1 MGKLRTFWNLS
12 PRCCPAQIKSITAQ
26 PQNGRLNVT
35 DLKKDWIEHLI
46 VCLIGLVKP
55 AKFGRRH
62 IGEAKV
68 LSSLLAEAANKQW
81 TVDEESN
88 FCALRCIKRF

>member
-1 MGKLRTFWNLS
+1 MLT
-12 PRCCPAQIKSITAQ
+12 
-26 PQNGRLNVT
+26 T

-46 VCLIGLVKP
+46 VCQIGLLKPVK
-55 AKFGRRH
+55 FSRRH

-68 LSSLLAEAANKQW
+68 LSRLLAEAANKQW

-88 FCALRCIKRF
+88 FCAFGCINRL